1 MVPYINRFKNERQH
15 TPIEKT
21 GEHYIPTFA
30 DNQNKNVES
39 MIYSYIFFRF
49 MI

>member
-21 GEHYIPTFA
+21 VSPIFA

-39 MIYSYIFFRF
+39 MIYSNIFFRF